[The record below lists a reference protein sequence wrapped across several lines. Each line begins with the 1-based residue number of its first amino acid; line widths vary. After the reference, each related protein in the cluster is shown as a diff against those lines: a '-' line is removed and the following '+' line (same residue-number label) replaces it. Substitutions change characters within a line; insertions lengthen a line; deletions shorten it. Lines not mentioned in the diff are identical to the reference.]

1 MVNSHAIKSSAQSG
15 ASISLLKKIAAIF
28 QPKRGAVLRRIYA
41 GLNSDSVSLNKQK
54 TQIQGMF
61 TPHGISD
68 LKLSPGEITT
78 LIDSP
83 LTSEKDRKDLVTYT
97 QSSETVNDMIA
108 KTSNNEG
115 VTYASAREE
124 VNPPKEHYFYCYKYS
139 MNGAWFS
146 TMLYDSP
153 AKAAESMTD
162 KAIIRTK
169 LCCVVL

>member
-1 MVNSHAIKSSAQSG
+1 MTKQKDDTVNSHDTKSNPASG

-41 GLNSDSVSLNKQK
+41 GLNSDFASSKKQK

-83 LTSEKDRKDLVTYT
+83 LTSKKDRKDLVTYMKHLGIA
-97 QSSETVNDMIA
+97 NDI
-108 KTSNNEG
+108 E
-115 VTYASAREE
+115 VTFE
-124 VNPPKEHYFYCYKYS
+124 VGSLPESKLKE
-139 MNGAWFS
+139 MVI
-146 TMLYDSP
+146 P
-153 AKAAESMTD
+153 
-162 KAIIRTK
+162 IIYERK
-169 LCCVVL
+169 Q